1 MNNLNTLKIKNKKY
15 IIFDMD
21 GTLIDSIGVWNITD
35 QKLIVEYAGITID
48 LDTIQLERDSF
59 LHSNQDSDIYV
70 AYCEYLIKK
79 YGFSI
84 QNAEQLLNIRW
95 DKSGEVLES
104 EMDFKPDVVEL
115 ISKLKSL
122 GFTLVLATMTTQVQ
136 LDIYSKKNKK
146 MLKQMDISQV
156 FDLITRKEDV
166 KNKKPDPE
174 IYNMIMKHYNANPN
188 ECLIFEDSYTGVL
201 AGKNASIEVVNI
213 YDKYAD
219 LDRDNINAITDYSI
233 ANYRQ
238 FIDYLEHMYG
248 NVKGIKVRR
257 YNNERNR

>member
-1 MNNLNTLKIKNKKY
+1 MNNLNTLNIKNKKY

-21 GTLIDSIGVWNITD
+21 GTLIDSIGIWNITD
-35 QKLIVEYAGITID
+35 QKLIEEYAGITID
-48 LDTIQLERDSF
+48 LDTIQLERDAF

-84 QNAEQLLNIRW
+84 KNAEQLLNIRW

-104 EMDFKPDVVEL
+104 EMNFKPDVVEL
-115 ISKLKSL
+115 ISILKDL

-146 MLKQMDISQV
+146 MLEQMDISQV

-166 KNKKPDPE
+166 KKKKPDPE
-174 IYNMIMKHYNANPN
+174 IYNMIMQHYNARPN

-201 AGKNASIEVVNI
+201 ASKNAGIEVVNV

-219 LDRDNINAITDYSI
+219 LDRDKINAITDYSI
-233 ANYRQ
+233 TNYRQ
-238 FIDYLEHMYG
+238 FIEFLEFTYMSSKE
-248 NVKGIKVRR
+248 VKVKK
-257 YNNERNR
+257 Y

>member
-1 MNNLNTLKIKNKKY
+1 MQSLDKLKLKDKKY

-21 GTLIDSIGVWNITD
+21 GTLIDSIGVWNVTD
-35 QKLIVEYAGITID
+35 QKLIEKYAGITID

-84 QNAEQLLNIRW
+84 KNAEQLLNIRW
-95 DKSGEVLES
+95 DISNEVLAT

-115 ISKLKSL
+115 ISKLKGL
-122 GFTLVLATMTTQVQ
+122 GFTLALATMTTQAQ
-136 LDIYSKKNKK
+136 LDVYSHKNMK
-146 MLKQMDISQV
+146 MRKQMNIEEI
-156 FDLITRKEDV
+156 FDFITTKDDV
-166 KNKKPDPE
+166 IRKKPDPE
-174 IYNMIMKHYNANPN
+174 IYNLIIEYYHARPD

-201 AGKNASIEVVNI
+201 ASRNASIEVVNV

-219 LDRDNINAITDYSI
+219 LDRDKINAITDYSI

-238 FIDYLEHMYG
+238 FIDYLEREYS
-248 NVKGIKVRR
+248 NPEEIKVRR
-257 YNNERNR
+257 YSNERDR